1 MMAVSGVGENKFQK
15 YGQRFIDA
23 VTAFSASHPLSSTA
37 SKLEEEDGSNPL
49 QSRKRTGRKELFY
62 IRPEDAKRFVFADYY
77 TISEIRDGLN
87 QITTAENVKKAATT
101 VIWDY
106 LAEEGLVTE
115 EEQEGRF
122 VKFPT
127 EQGWKRGI
135 KTVDKVSQRGTAYQ
149 ILMYPRDVQKMIVEY
164 FIGSRGVSSDEAA
177 DMDGQANARAAWS
190 KEEDER
196 LADEFKAG
204 MKMSEIAKKHG
215 RTNGAIR
222 ARLQKYGL
230 VK

>member
-1 MMAVSGVGENKFQK
+1 MPD
-15 YGQRFIDA
+15 R
-23 VTAFSASHPLSSTA
+23 
-37 SKLEEEDGSNPL
+37 SNPL
-49 QSRKRTGRKELFY
+49 QSRKWNGRKEPFY
-62 IRPEDAKRFVFADYY
+62 IQPQDAKRFVYAEYY
-77 TISEIRDGLN
+77 TISEMKDGLN
-87 QITTAENVKKAATT
+87 QITSAENIKKATTT

-106 LAEEGLVTE
+106 LAAEGLVAE

-127 EQGWKRGI
+127 EQGWERGI
-135 KTVDKVSQRGTAYQ
+135 KAVDKVSQRGMAYQ

-164 FIGSRGVSSDEAA
+164 FIGSRGIGSDEAA
-177 DMDGQANARAAWS
+177 DMGGQANARAAWS